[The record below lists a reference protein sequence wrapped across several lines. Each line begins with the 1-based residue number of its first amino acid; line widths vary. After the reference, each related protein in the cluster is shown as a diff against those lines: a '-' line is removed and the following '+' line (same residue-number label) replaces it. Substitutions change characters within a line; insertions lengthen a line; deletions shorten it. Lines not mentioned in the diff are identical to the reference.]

1 MPAVF
6 RIEPTTLGFAYALSQ
21 TISAPSNINNG
32 IPNSYG
38 PAGLGTASLAA
49 ANIGSGL
56 AGQMMA
62 NGIPAAAFGPMG
74 PQALGIPQ
82 NQMGIA
88 QNQMGIPQNQMGIA
102 QNQMGIA
109 QNQMGIA
116 QNQMGIPQNHMG
128 VPAAVAAN
136 NFGVGYIGSYGGSG
150 SGDVAVAGEL
160 PVAGTTAIT
169 GQVPMSADFSAKKN
183 TYAYNRW
190 RSEDFILDCK
200 AKYLG
205 ICVDA
210 SPNCV

>member
-1 MPAVF
+1 MSEKYV
-6 RIEPTTLGFAYALSQ
+6 YALSQ

-38 PAGLGTASLAA
+38 PVGLGTASLAA
-49 ANIGSGL
+49 ANMGSGL

-116 QNQMGIPQNHMG
+116 QNQMGIAQNQMG

-136 NFGVGYIGSYGGSG
+136 NFGVGYIGSYGGS
-150 SGDVAVAGEL
+150 V
-160 PVAGTTAIT
+160 
-169 GQVPMSADFSAKKN
+169 DFSAKKN

-205 ICVDA
+205 ICRVDA